1 MTLMDTAQLLGNVG
15 EFLGAIAV
23 VLTLAY
29 LAVQVRHGK
38 DSLDANT
45 RSLRAQ
51 IAQARADNQQ
61 SFYRDAMHSD
71 YWPSIIA
78 KRRESANAEQ
88 YAASLTPEE
97 CERVR
102 LYLWGEMND
111 IRNQYYQFEEGF
123 LDEAIWRWSTRGQ
136 IVRMLSL
143 LPSFVPD
150 LMSQDPNMKA
160 LYNEIAA
167 EEGLPPIDDSAAW
180 QWQFRREVSGT

>member
-1 MTLMDTAQLLGNVG
+1 MTLMETAQLLGNFG

-23 VLTLAY
+23 VATLAY

-71 YWPSIIA
+71 HWPSIIA
-78 KRRESANAEQ
+78 KRRESIDSEH

-97 CERVR
+97 RERVR
-102 LYLWGEMND
+102 LFLWGEMND
-111 IRNQYYQFEEGF
+111 VRNQYRQFEEGF
-123 LDEAIWRWSTRGQ
+123 LDEAIWKWSTRGQ
-136 IVRMLSL
+136 IVRLLSL
-143 LPSFVPD
+143 LPTFVPN
-150 LMSQDPNMKA
+150 LMAQDPTVKA
-160 LYNEIAA
+160 LYNQIAA
-167 EEGLPPIDDSAAW
+167 EEGLPPIDDSAGW
-180 QWQFRREVSGT
+180 QAQFRREG